1 MASVQ
6 WKRIRRSLTLFPFY
20 FLVAQI
26 AAQTSDPCGA
36 LPSASR
42 FAFQS
47 SYTPG
52 VSVEYQCVSGY
63 VQQSGDAQ
71 LTCNGTQWQG
81 ELLQCRSEHHGNTSH
96 AKRCW
101 QCTLARTVVWWWRL
115 LYRVPKQSSGWCLGV
130 THWQFQTRANPG
142 ITRVN
147 CAYCLPRKL
156 GCDIAAPPRVS
167 PARVTWQ
174 IWKLPLV
181 QSLISSSSS

>member
-6 WKRIRRSLTLFPFY
+6 WKRVCFPFY

-36 LPSASR
+36 LPLASR

-101 QCTLARTVVWWWRL
+101 QYTLARTVVWWWRL
-115 LYRVPKQSSGWCLGV
+115 LYRVPKQEFWLVSGCHSLAVLDPGKPGHCPGELCLLLTTETWVWHSGSTAHV
-130 THWQFQTRANPG
+130 TCPG
-142 ITRVN
+142 NLAALKTATGTVT
-147 CAYCLPRKL
+147 
-156 GCDIAAPPRVS
+156 DI
-167 PARVTWQ
+167 Q
-174 IWKLPLV
+174 
-181 QSLISSSSS
+181 